1 MTLQDYIKVFRH
13 RWIVIIICALVA
25 GGVTWF
31 VTPASADTTKKVG
44 SYTATAT
51 ILVGSTDPDSGSAN
65 MGRIPLYMTTGEIP
79 RRAAAVV
86 GFDGDPALLA
96 GGLTVTPDAAA
107 QAILVGAT
115 ASDGARAAAVANAFA
130 TETVAFFRE
139 KTRPGAENVS
149 MSILQPATPIP
160 VTNNDGGFVVPP
172 GRGPR
177 TAIATVL
184 GLLAGLA
191 LALVLDRLDSRLRT
205 RQEIHEALRMPIIAE
220 IPRLKRSQ
228 RHRGTV
234 AVAEDPLSNY
244 SDGYRAARTALVHTT
259 GQIMP
264 GDYTP
269 RRSAVGARPSTGG
282 ARLVLV
288 TSAHAA
294 EGKTTSVANLAASF
308 AETGQRVLVLDAD
321 LRSPDA
327 HNVFDVPQGAGIS
340 DYLSDPNGDATLG
353 SVVRPTSVPGVR
365 IMTAGTSLAHPAALA
380 SRMGSL
386 LEEARGMADVVL
398 IDTAPL
404 LEASDVFD
412 ILPMVDT
419 LLLVVRSGRLT
430 EPAGNRVAELV
441 GRFQVPVS
449 GVILLGAPAKR
460 ADAYGYGYGENR
472 QSKRKAKRARKRAA
486 SRPARSVAELDTMVG
501 DLRPGGPAPV
511 RTAEPGDPSRAPED
525 SLDDALLGGSPGSEV
540 PTTTSDPVATDP
552 SGPADTAARE
562 EVGEQRRRARRRSS
576 SSA

>member
-13 RWIVIIICALVA
+13 RWIVIVLCALVA
-25 GGVTWF
+25 GAVTWF
-31 VTPASADTTKKVG
+31 ITPASADTTKKIG

-51 ILVGSTDPDSGSAN
+51 ILVGSSDVENPGAN

-79 RRAAAVV
+79 KRAAAVV
-86 GFDGDPALLA
+86 DYDGDPALLA
-96 GGLTVTPDAAA
+96 GGLTVTPDNAA
-107 QAILVGAT
+107 QAITVGAT
-115 ASDGARAAAVANAFA
+115 ASDGAQAAAVANAFA
-130 TETVAFFRE
+130 TETVKFFRE
-139 KTRPGAENVS
+139 APRPGAENVVL
-149 MSILQPATPIP
+149 SILQTATPIP
-160 VTNNDGGFVVPP
+160 VANSDGGFVVPP

-191 LALVLDRLDSRLRT
+191 LALLLDRLDSRLRT
-205 RQEIHEALRMPIIAE
+205 RGEIHDALRMPIIAE

-228 RHRGTV
+228 RTRGSI
-234 AVAEDPLSNY
+234 AVAEDPLSIY

-269 RRSAVGARPSTGG
+269 RRSAAGVRPTAEG

-308 AETGQRVLVLDAD
+308 AETGQSVLVLDAD

-327 HNVFDVPQGAGIS
+327 HNIFDVPQGAGIS
-340 DYLSDPNGDATLG
+340 DFLSDPSDDASLQA
-353 SVVRPTSVPGVR
+353 VVRPTSVPGVR
-365 IMTAGTSLAHPAALA
+365 IITAGTSLAHPASLA
-380 SRMGSL
+380 SRMGHL

-430 EPAGNRVAELV
+430 EPAGSRVAELV

-472 QSKRKAKRARKRAA
+472 QSKKKAKRARRRAENRPRAA
-486 SRPARSVAELDTMVG
+486 ATSEPLPMDDLEFGGEHSTPDEL
-501 DLRPGGPAPV
+501 APQ
-511 RTAEPGDPSRAPED
+511 
-525 SLDDALLGGSPGSEV
+525 LDESFPVDE
-540 PTTTSDPVATDP
+540 PVADDQPTVE
-552 SGPADTAARE
+552 ADDRGRGRRE
-562 EVGEQRRRARRRSS
+562 SRRSRRTS

>member
-1 MTLQDYIKVFRH
+1 MTLQAYLKVFRH
-13 RWIVIIICALVA
+13 RWIVIAICALVA
-25 GGVTWF
+25 GAVTWLI
-31 VTPASADTTKKVG
+31 TPASADTTKKVG

-51 ILVGSTDPDSGSAN
+51 ILVGSSDPENSSVN

-79 RRAAAVV
+79 KRAAAVV
-86 GFDGDPALLA
+86 GYEGDPALLA
-96 GGLTVTPDAAA
+96 AGLTVTSDNAA

-115 ASDGARAAAVANAFA
+115 ASDGEQAAAVANAFA
-130 TETVAFFRE
+130 NETVKFFQQA
-139 KTRPGAENVS
+139 KRPGAENVVL
-149 MSILQPATPIP
+149 SILQTATPIP
-160 VTNNDGGFVVPP
+160 SADNSNAFVVPP

-191 LALVLDRLDSRLRT
+191 LALLLDRLDSRLRT
-205 RQEIHEALRMPIIAE
+205 RGEIHDALRMPIIAE

-228 RHRGTV
+228 RNHGAI
-234 AVAEDPLSNY
+234 AVAEDPLSIY

-259 GQIMP
+259 GQVMP

-269 RRSAVGARPSTGG
+269 RRSASEPLRTSSGG
-282 ARLVLV
+282 RLVLV

-308 AETGQRVLVLDAD
+308 AEAGQKVLVLDAD

-340 DYLSDPNGDATLG
+340 DYLSDHSDDASLDA
-353 SVVRPTSVPGVR
+353 VVRPTSVPGVR
-365 IMTAGTSLAHPAALA
+365 IITAGTSLAHPASLA
-380 SRMGSL
+380 SRMGHL
-386 LEEARGMADVVL
+386 LEEARDMADVVL

-449 GVILLGAPAKR
+449 GVILLGAPSKR

-472 QSKRKAKRARKRAA
+472 QSKKKAKRARKRKGQRTPAA
-486 SRPARSVAELDTMVG
+486 GTTPQLPAQPTTQPPSRPVTG
-501 DLRPGGPAPV
+501 LRPA
-511 RTAEPGDPSRAPED
+511 D
-525 SLDDALLGGSPGSEV
+525 LDD
-540 PTTTSDPVATDP
+540 DAT
-552 SGPADTAARE
+552 RE
-562 EVGEQRRRARRRSS
+562 SRRARRTS

>member
-13 RWIVIIICALVA
+13 RWMVILVCALVA
-25 GGVTWF
+25 GAVTWF

-44 SYTATAT
+44 SYAATAT
-51 ILVGSTDPDSGSAN
+51 ILVGSTDPENPNPN

-79 RRAAAVV
+79 RRAAAAV
-86 GFDGDPALLA
+86 GYDGDPALLA
-96 GGLTVTPDAAA
+96 RGLTVTPDVVAAA
-107 QAILVGAT
+107 ITVSAT
-115 ASDGARAAAVANAFA
+115 ASDGSRAAAVANAFA
-130 TETVAFFRE
+130 TETVKFFRE
-139 KTRPGAENVS
+139 RSRPGAENVAV
-149 MSILQPATPIP
+149 SILQAASP
-160 VTNNDGGFVVPP
+160 VPVANSDGGFVVPP

-191 LALVLDRLDSRLRT
+191 LALLLDRLDSRLRT
-205 RQEIHEALRMPIIAE
+205 RQEIHGALRMPIIAE
-220 IPRLKRSQ
+220 IPRLRRSE
-228 RHRGTV
+228 RHQGAI

-269 RRSAVGARPSTGG
+269 RRSAAGARPAAKG
-282 ARLVLV
+282 ARLILV

-340 DYLSDPNGDATLG
+340 DFLSDPSDDASLG

-365 IMTAGTSLAHPAALA
+365 IITAGTSLAHPASLA
-380 SRMGSL
+380 SRLGSL
-386 LEEARGMADVVL
+386 LEEVRGMADVVL

-430 EPAGNRVAELV
+430 ELAGNRVAELV

-449 GVILLGAPAKR
+449 GVILLGAPEKR

-472 QSKRKAKRARKRAA
+472 QSKRKAKRARKRAQ
-486 SRPARSVAELDTMVG
+486 SRSARSAAEQETTFVDSRTPGASPVHSAESRDTSRNPEDAPDDLQLDVT
-501 DLRPGGPAPV
+501 PGG
-511 RTAEPGDPSRAPED
+511 
-525 SLDDALLGGSPGSEV
+525 EV
-540 PTTTSDPVATDP
+540 PTATDE
-552 SGPADTAARE
+552 AHAATRG
-562 EVGEQRRRARRRSS
+562 EVGEERRRSRRRSS

>member
-13 RWIVIIICALVA
+13 RWMVVVVCALVA
-25 GGVTWF
+25 GAVTWF

-51 ILVGSTDPDSGSAN
+51 ILVGTTDTENPVAN

-86 GFDGDPALLA
+86 DYDGDPALLA
-96 GGLTVTPDAAA
+96 GGLTVTPDNAA
-107 QAILVGAT
+107 QAITVGAT

-130 TETVAFFRE
+130 TETVKFFRE
-139 KTRPGAENVS
+139 KPRPGAENVAL
-149 MSILQPATPIP
+149 SILQTATPIP
-160 VTNNDGGFVVPP
+160 VTNSDGGFVVPP

-205 RQEIHEALRMPIIAE
+205 RQEIHDALRMPIIAE

-228 RHRGTV
+228 RHRGTI

-269 RRSAVGARPSTGG
+269 RRSAAGARPTDG

-340 DYLSDPNGDATLG
+340 DFLKDPSDDASLAA
-353 SVVRPTSVPGVR
+353 VVRPTSVPGVR
-365 IMTAGTSLAHPAALA
+365 IITAGTSLAHPASLA

-398 IDTAPL
+398 IDSAPL

-430 EPAGNRVAELV
+430 EPAGNRVAELI

-460 ADAYGYGYGENR
+460 ADAYGYGYGYGENR
-472 QSKRKAKRARKRAA
+472 QSKRKAKRARKAA
-486 SRPARSVAELDTMVG
+486 KSRGARVPAGDRIEDDAPERDDLLDEARLDG
-501 DLRPGGPAPV
+501 PAGPAGPAPDEQPV
-511 RTAEPGDPSRAPED
+511 DDVDDAA
-525 SLDDALLGGSPGSEV
+525 LDDSDGEGRRRGG
-540 PTTTSDPVATDP
+540 
-552 SGPADTAARE
+552 
-562 EVGEQRRRARRRSS
+562 RRRADRTS